1 MAAKGHVGAIA
12 LIGLDARYVRVEA
25 AVTGGLPGTRIVGLP
40 DAAVREAADRLQ
52 AACHRSGLGLPQS
65 RRVVNLSPGSLRK
78 VGSGFDLPVALAVM
92 VAGDHLAACD
102 VEGVVAVG
110 ELGLDGTV
118 RPTPGTLPTV
128 AAARDHGA
136 RCVVVARAVAPEAS
150 LVDGVAVLGVSS
162 LREAVEVLAGRRRA
176 AGTAPPPATT
186 DSDVPDLSD
195 VRGQPL
201 ARRALEVAAAGGHH
215 LLLAG
220 PPGCGKSML
229 ARRLPGLLPR
239 LTTDEALEVAAVRS
253 VAGLRAGDEPLDLT
267 PPFRDPHHTTSV
279 AGLVGGGSGLA
290 RPGELSL
297 AHRGCLFM
305 DELLETPRWVLDAL
319 RQPLESGR
327 VVLVRAQGTV
337 VYPAAVQLVAATN
350 PCPCGGASHCRCRP
364 DQVERY
370 RARLSGPLLD
380 RIDVQ
385 VELAPVAHDVMVGRS
400 DGEATAAVAA
410 RVATARARARD
421 RQGPVRNREA
431 PIAGLRATADPATL
445 RRLARALAGLGL
457 SARAFDRCLRVARTV
472 ADLAGQDAVTADAVD
487 EAVGY
492 RLAPSTPAGVP

>member
-1 MAAKGHVGAIA
+1 MGSRGHVGAIA

-52 AACHRSGLGLPQS
+52 AACHRSGLGLPQA

-92 VAGDHLAACD
+92 VAADHLAPAA
-102 VEGVVAVG
+102 VAGIVAVG
-110 ELGLDGTV
+110 ELGLDGSV
-118 RPTPGTLPTV
+118 RATPGTLPIV

-136 RCVVVARAVAPEAS
+136 RRVVVSRDVAPEAS
-150 LVDGVAVLGVSS
+150 LVDGITVLGVGS
-162 LREAVEVLAGRRRA
+162 LREAVEVLAGRQPPA
-176 AGTAPPPATT
+176 DAAPPPTTTAT
-186 DSDVPDLSD
+186 DVPDLSE

-215 LLLAG
+215 LLMVG

-229 ARRLPGLLPR
+229 ARRLPGLVPR

-253 VAGLRAGDEPLDLT
+253 VAGRRAGDEPLDLT

-337 VYPAAVQLVAATN
+337 AYPAAVQLVAATN
-350 PCPCGGASHCRCRP
+350 PCPCGGASSCRCRP

-370 RARLSGPLLD
+370 RSRLSGPLLD

-385 VELAPVAHDVMVGRS
+385 VELVPVAHDVMVGQP
-400 DGEATAAVAA
+400 DGEPSAVVAA
-410 RVATARARARD
+410 RVAAARD
-421 RQGPVRNREA
+421 RAHQRQGPVVNRDA
-431 PIAGLRATADPATL
+431 PIVQLRATADRATL
-445 RRLARALAGLGL
+445 GRLARALTGLGL

-472 ADLAGQDAVTADAVD
+472 ADLAGQERMGADAVD
-487 EAVGY
+487 EAVAY
-492 RLAPSTPAGVP
+492 RVAPGVPAGVA